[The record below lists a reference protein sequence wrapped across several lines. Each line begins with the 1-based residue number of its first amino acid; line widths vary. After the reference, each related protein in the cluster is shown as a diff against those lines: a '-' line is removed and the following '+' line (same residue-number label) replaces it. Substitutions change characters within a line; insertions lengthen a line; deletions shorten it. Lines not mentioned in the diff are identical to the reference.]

1 MHRPHSLVRRAGSA
15 VVAILMGAAAAAAQS
30 PRLATARQYLSG
42 TGSDST
48 VAWDFRVSGGRK
60 AGVWSTIPVPS
71 NWEMQGFGTY
81 KYGDDWSKTPAPD
94 SIGEYRHR
102 FRVPADWRDKR
113 VTIVVGASM
122 TDTDVRINGRSA
134 GPTHRGGFYEFRYD
148 VTDLVKAGGENL
160 LEVTVRKFS
169 TDTSVNRAE
178 RQSDFWLFG
187 GIFRPVWLEA
197 SPVRHIAHVAIDAK
211 HTGAFSAD
219 VDVDGPSAAGRLTA
233 QVETMTGAPVG
244 APFSVASP
252 AGRSRVTI
260 TSSIPGVK
268 AWSAEWPN
276 RYRVRFRLA
285 SGGAPVHEVVQPFG
299 FRTVEVR
306 PHDGFY
312 VNGVPVHLK
321 GSDRHT
327 FWPTTGRA
335 TNKALSIAD
344 AKLMKEM
351 NMNAVRMSHYP
362 PDSHFL
368 DVCDSLG
375 IFVLDELTGWQKSY
389 STAAGLPLVGELVNR
404 DVNHP
409 SIVLWDNGNE
419 GGWNRALDGEY
430 AKYDPQKRT
439 VIHPWE
445 NFNGINTGHYE
456 QYDCC
461 TAWFF
466 HGDDLI
472 MPTEFMHGLY
482 DGGAGAGLEEWWNA
496 TLASPVGVGGFIWSF
511 ADEGIVRADQGNRI
525 DVSGNLAPDGI
536 LGPYREKEAS
546 YYTVKRLWSPVY
558 IPRAEQSRLPATF
571 DGSLRVEN
579 RYDATDLRQVKFSW
593 QLLDFPAPGS
603 TTLGHTVTA
612 RGVIPSPAIPARGV
626 GTLQATLPK
635 DWRTHQAFA
644 LTATDPYGAEIYTWT
659 WMIRGPEATA
669 AAVVP
674 TSVPSSAPRAT
685 VERAGSAYVMRAGAT
700 SVSIDST
707 TGRLVRLVRDGR
719 AVSLTD
725 GPRLVEGTATFKSI
739 EQRVDGN
746 DVVIEAKYD
755 GELQR
760 VAWRLSPT
768 GWLRLDYSY
777 RPRGAH
783 TYMGVTFDYPEQE
796 VTGMRWLGRGPYRVY
811 KNRLKGVEF
820 DVWHK
825 DYNDTQTGLS
835 WTYPEFK
842 GFHSDMYWATLET
855 REAPLTFVFGTTDLY
870 LRVLTPSEPTAAGSE
885 PRNAH
890 MVYPPGDISILRGIA
905 PIGTKFTTAA
915 QQGPAG
921 LPNITG
927 GHRGSYEDTVW
938 IYVGSN
944 PPPKP

>member
-1 MHRPHSLVRRAGSA
+1 MPSSRVLTYAF
-15 VVAILMGAAAAAAQS
+15 VAIAAVATSAPRARAQGRRS
-30 PRLATARQYLSG
+30 TTAVQYLSG

-48 VAWDFRVSGGRK
+48 VNWDFRVSGGRK

-81 KYGDDWSKTPAPD
+81 KYSDDWSKTPAPD
-94 SIGEYRHR
+94 SIGEYRHA
-102 FRVPADWRDKR
+102 FRVPADWRGKR
-113 VTIVVGASM
+113 VSIVVGASM

-148 VTDLVKAGGENL
+148 VTDLVKAGEENL
-160 LEVTVRKFS
+160 LEVHVKKFS
-169 TDTSVNRAE
+169 SDTSINRAE

-197 SPVRHIAHVAIDAK
+197 VPVQHIAHVAIDAK

-219 VDVDGPSAAGRLTA
+219 VDVDSARAGARLTA
-233 QVETMTGAPVG
+233 QVETLNGSAVG
-244 APFSVASP
+244 APFSIAVPTGS
-252 AGRSRVTI
+252 SRVTI
-260 TSSIPGVK
+260 TSTLKGVK
-268 AWSAEWPN
+268 QWSAEWPN
-276 RYRVRFRLA
+276 LYRVRFRIA
-285 SGGAPVHEVVQPFG
+285 GAGATPHEVVQRFG
-299 FRTVEVR
+299 FRTVDVR

-312 VNGVPVHLK
+312 VNGFPIHLK

-335 TNKALSIAD
+335 TNKALSIKD
-344 AKLMKEM
+344 VKLMKEM

-362 PDSHFL
+362 PDVHFL

-375 IFVLDELTGWQKSY
+375 LYVLDELTGWQKSY
-389 STAAGLPLVGELVNR
+389 SLAAGLPLVPELVNR

-419 GGWNRALDGEY
+419 GGWNRGLDGEF
-430 AKYDPQKRT
+430 AKYDPQKRN

-445 NFNGINTGHYE
+445 NFGDINTGHYE
-456 QYDCC
+456 QFDCC
-461 TAWFF
+461 AAWFF

-472 MPTEFMHGLY
+472 MPTEMMHGLY

-496 TLASPVGVGGFIWSF
+496 TIASPVGLGGFIWSF
-511 ADEGIVRADQGNRI
+511 ADEGIVREDQGGRI

-546 YYTVKRLWSPVY
+546 FYTVKRLWSPVY
-558 IPRAEQSRLPATF
+558 IPRGEQSRMPLSF

-579 RYDATDLRQVKFSW
+579 RYDNTDLNKVKFSW
-593 QLLDFPAPGS
+593 QLRDFPGPGS
-603 TTLGHTVTA
+603 TALGHTVA
-612 RGVIPSPAIPARGV
+612 ASGSIPSPNVPARGS
-626 GTLQATLPK
+626 GTLQAQLPAN
-635 DWRTHQAFA
+635 WRTHQAFA
-644 LTATDPYGAEIYTWT
+644 LTATDPYGQEIYTWT
-659 WMIRGPEATA
+659 WMIPTADVAATTE
-669 AAVVP
+669 VP
-674 TSVPSSAPRAT
+674 ANVDVGARVTSSRVGSS
-685 VERAGSAYVMRAGAT
+685 YVMSAAGT
-700 SVSIDST
+700 EVVIDSA
-707 TGRLVRLVRDGR
+707 TGRLTRLTRNGKT
-719 AVSLTD
+719 VSLTD
-725 GPRLVEGTATFKSI
+725 GPRLVEGTATFASI
-739 EQRVDGN
+739 EQRTEGN
-746 DVVIEAKYD
+746 DVIVEAKYT

-760 VAWRLSPT
+760 ITWRLTPS
-768 GWLRLDYSY
+768 GWLKLSYSY
-777 RPRGAH
+777 HPRGAH
-783 TYMGVTFDYPEQE
+783 TYFGVTFDYPEKE

-835 WTYPEFK
+835 WNYPEFK

-855 REAPLTFVFGTTDLY
+855 REAPITLVFGSGDQY
-870 LRVLTPSEPTAAGSE
+870 LRVLTPSEPTAPGSE
-885 PRNAH
+885 PKNAH
-890 MVYPPGDISILRGIA
+890 MVYPPGDISILRGISA
-905 PIGTKFTTAA
+905 IGTKFTTAA

-921 LPNITG
+921 APNLVG
-927 GHRGSYEDTVW
+927 GHRGNYDDTVW
-938 IYVGSN
+938 IFVGGN

>member
-1 MHRPHSLVRRAGSA
+1 MSYTRLLVRCAGLSVFA
-15 VVAILMGAAAAAAQS
+15 LPLSGFAQA
-30 PRLATARQYLSG
+30 PRLTTARQYLSG

-48 VAWDFRVSGGRK
+48 ILWEFRVSGGRQ
-60 AGVWSTIPVPS
+60 AGHWSTIPVPS

-81 KYGDDWSKTPAPD
+81 KYGDDWSRTPAPD
-94 SIGEYRHR
+94 SIGEYRHL
-102 FRVPADWRDKR
+102 FRVPASWRGTR
-113 VTIVVGASM
+113 VSIVIGAAM

-134 GPTHRGGFYEFRYD
+134 GPTHRGGFYQFRYD
-148 VTDLVKAGGENL
+148 VTDLVKVDDENV
-160 LEVTVRKFS
+160 LEMTVRKFS
-169 TDTSVNRAE
+169 TDSSVNRAE

-197 SPVRHIAHVAIDAK
+197 APVQYIAHIAIDAR
-211 HTGAFSAD
+211 HTGAFRAE
-219 VDVDGPSAAGRLTA
+219 VDVDNASTAEQLVA
-233 QVETMTGAPVG
+233 QVEQLDGTPVG
-244 APFSVASP
+244 HSFSTAVPRGS
-252 AGRSRVTI
+252 SRVTVV
-260 TSSIPGVK
+260 SALAGVK
-268 AWSAEWPN
+268 PWSAEWPN
-276 RYRVRFRLA
+276 RYRVRVRLVA
-285 SGGAPVHEVVQPFG
+285 RGAPVHEVLESFG

-321 GSDRHT
+321 GSNRHS

-344 AKLMKEM
+344 VKLMKEM

-368 DVCDSLG
+368 DACDSLG
-375 IFVLDELTGWQKSY
+375 LFVLDELTGWQKSY
-389 STAAGLPLVGELVNR
+389 STAAGMPLVPELVNR

-419 GGWNRALDGEY
+419 GGWNTALDGEF

-439 VIHPWE
+439 VIHPWQ

-456 QYDCC
+456 LYDCC
-461 TAWFF
+461 AGWLF

-511 ADEGIVRADQGNRI
+511 ADEGIVRADQGGKV
-525 DVSGNLAPDGI
+525 DVSGNLAHDGI
-536 LGPYREKEAS
+536 LGPFREKEAS
-546 YYTVKRLWSPVY
+546 FYTIKRLWAPVY
-558 IPRAEQSRLPATF
+558 IPRGEQSRLPATF
-571 DGSLRVEN
+571 DGTLRVEN
-579 RYDATDLRQVKFSW
+579 RYDATDLRHVAFTW
-593 QLLDFPAPGS
+593 ELLNFPAPGAAS
-603 TTLGHTVTA
+603 LGHIVSA
-612 RGVIPSPAIPARGV
+612 RGAVALVSVPPRGS
-626 GTLQATLPK
+626 GTLQVKLPSN
-635 DWRTHQAFA
+635 WRTHHAFA
-644 LTATDPYGAEIYTWT
+644 LTATDPHGNTIYTWT
-659 WMIRGPEATA
+659 WMISAP
-669 AAVVP
+669 AVA
-674 TSVPSSAPRAT
+674 SSASASPGVSAET
-685 VERAGSAYVMRAGAT
+685 KEGTITMHAGDTEVRVDA
-700 SVSIDST
+700 T
-707 TGRLVRLVRDGR
+707 TGRLAGLSR
-719 AVSLTD
+719 AGKSISLRD
-725 GPRLVEGTATFKSI
+725 GPRLVEGTATLKSI
-739 EQRVDGN
+739 VQHADGS
-746 DVVIEAKYD
+746 DYVIEASYD

-760 VAWRLSPT
+760 IAWRLSPS

-783 TYMGVTFDYPEQE
+783 AYLGVTFDYPEEQ

-835 WTYPEFK
+835 WNYPEFK

-855 REAPLTFVFGTTDLY
+855 REAPITFVFGSPEQY
-870 LRVLTPSEPTAAGSE
+870 LRVLTPTEPTASGSE

-890 MVYPPGDISILRGIA
+890 MVYPPGDISFLRGIA

-921 LPNITG
+921 LPNLVG
-927 GHRGSYEDTVW
+927 NHRGTYEDTVW
-938 IYVGSN
+938 LYVGDV
-944 PPPKP
+944 PPRPAITP